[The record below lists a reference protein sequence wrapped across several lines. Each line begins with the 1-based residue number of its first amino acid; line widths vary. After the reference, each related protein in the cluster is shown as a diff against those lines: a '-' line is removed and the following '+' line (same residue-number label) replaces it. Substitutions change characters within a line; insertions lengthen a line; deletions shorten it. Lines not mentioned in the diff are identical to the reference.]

1 MKTLPPRRRTAGFS
15 RHGGFTLVEIIV
27 SMTIVTLVLALAM
40 STFMFGLRTMYKDT
54 QRLATNASLRSFMA
68 QISKETLDSSEFYIF
83 PSYQSLDGSVSL
95 TADVAPLTTDT
106 YGTDV
111 AHGDCLVLV
120 TRTTIETNSNV
131 RQVRIYYRVV
141 TVGNRNNDA
150 PIRYYETADWG
161 TTGNTSQSL
170 NQILNG
176 INLSSNPSLTGS
188 RQLTERAKGRRVGAT
203 ANFYPIFSSED
214 PITTPTN
221 SNVSINVEFITGVTA
236 LNMLSSSSF
245 NYTISPRR

>member
-1 MKTLPPRRRTAGFS
+1 MKTLPARRRTA
-15 RHGGFTLVEIIV
+15 GFTLVEIIV
-27 SMTIVTLVLALAM
+27 SMTIVTLTLALTL

-54 QRLATNASLRSFMA
+54 QRLATNAGLRSFMA
-68 QISKETLDSSEFYIF
+68 QISKETLDSSEFYVF
-83 PSYQSLDGSVSL
+83 PSYQSLDGSVNL
-95 TADVAPLTTDT
+95 ATDVAALSTDS

-120 TRTTIETNSNV
+120 TRTTIDTNSNV

-141 TVGNRNNDA
+141 SVANRNNDG
-150 PIRYYETADWG
+150 PVRYYETTDWG
-161 TTGNTSQSL
+161 TTGNTSQTL
-170 NQILNG
+170 TQILNG
-176 INLSSNPSLTGS
+176 INLNTTPSLAGS
-188 RQLTERAKGRRVGAT
+188 RQLTARAKGRRIAAT

-214 PITTPTN
+214 PTTTPTN